1 MLGYFH
7 QFTVCLSK
15 PCDFYSDVVVL
26 VAQLCPTVCNPMDCS
41 RLGCSVHGILQA
53 RILEWVAI
61 PFSRESSDPGLE
73 LQVSCI
79 AGIYWVTSEALDWMI
94 YIYTHIFWGAVSHRV
109 GFVVTQIK
117 IWIQGLIPTDL
128 EVLCK
133 FLTLFQSV
141 SLYLIIISPRL
152 ACCEIEIRWSK
163 NTEHNVP
170 LRETA
175 WKWHLL
181 WWSLYW

>member
-1 MLGYFH
+1 M
-7 QFTVCLSK
+7 
-15 PCDFYSDVVVL
+15 L
-26 VAQLCPTVCNPMDCS
+26 VAQLCPTVCKPVDCS
-41 RLGCSVHGILQA
+41 QLGFSVHGIPQA

-61 PFSRESSDPGLE
+61 PFSRESSDPGIE
-73 LQVSCI
+73 LRVSCI
-79 AGIYWVTSEALDWMI
+79 SGIYWVTREALDWII
-94 YIYTHIFWGAVSHRV
+94 YIYIYINTHIYIFWGAVFHRV
-109 GFVVTQIK
+109 GFVATQIK

-128 EVLCK
+128 EVLYK

-141 SLYLIIISPRL
+141 SLYLIISPRL